1 MFKWHAMLKEQ
12 LWKKGNFSLWANISL
27 IWKWNKKSMN
37 KLKKNNNNKSLPTQ
51 FFVNFPFKSKRQ
63 LWTYVAPNVLDQ
75 HLEYKARPDD
85 SHRQRNLLIPISC
98 SCNGPASLQHTRH
111 FHHFLHKVPCRMHIA
126 LCKFQVC

>member
-1 MFKWHAMLKEQ
+1 MFKWHATQREQ
-12 LWKKGNFSLWANISL
+12 LCKKRVIFSLWANISL

-37 KLKKNNNNKSLPTQ
+37 KLLKKINLFQFNSLWIFYSRVKDNCEPTM
-51 FFVNFPFKSKRQ
+51 
-63 LWTYVAPNVLDQ
+63 APNVLDQ
-75 HLEYKARPDD
+75 HLEYKARPDV

>member
-1 MFKWHAMLKEQ
+1 MFKWHAKLREQ
-12 LWKKGNFSLWANISL
+12 LCKKGNFSLWANVSL
-27 IWKWNKKSMN
+27 KWKWNKKSMK
-37 KLKKNNNNKSLPTQ
+37 KLKKTPTNLFQFNSLWIFHSRVKDNCEPTMAQ
-51 FFVNFPFKSKRQ
+51 
-63 LWTYVAPNVLDQ
+63 NVLDH